1 MTEFEETQNF
11 STEYKEEPCEKSDK
25 NLYPGINRILEGYV
39 IVSSSKVS
47 SMIQCVIKLY
57 LWNLNLTISHS
68 DRYAFGDIGKGYC
81 PNDYRNILNATQCE
95 IAAILLGFSYVN
107 ELDLDNVQPLRSAS
121 SCKFCGSC
129 NEKTVSMANGDGN
142 ETVSICQWR
151 YHGSN

>member
-1 MTEFEETQNF
+1 MTEFEETQNLT
-11 STEYKEEPCEKSDK
+11 TEYKEKPCEKSDK

-39 IVSSSKVS
+39 IVSS
-47 SMIQCVIKLY
+47 QCVIKLC
-57 LWNLNLTISHS
+57 LWNFNLTIFHS

-95 IAAILLGFSYVN
+95 IAAKLLGFSYAN

-129 NEKTVSMANGDGN
+129 NAKTVSMANDDGN